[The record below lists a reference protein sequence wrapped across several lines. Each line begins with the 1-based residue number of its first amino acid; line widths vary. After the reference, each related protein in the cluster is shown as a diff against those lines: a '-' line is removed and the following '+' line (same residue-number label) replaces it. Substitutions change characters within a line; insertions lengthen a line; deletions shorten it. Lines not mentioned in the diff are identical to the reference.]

1 LETNSQ
7 KGKLEMDE
15 LAATKKSEL
24 LFEKT
29 AEKTEVTQEKTQNT
43 KITYT
48 HDEAFQ
54 EALKYFKG
62 DELAAKVWVNKY
74 ALKDSYG
81 ALYEKS
87 PDDMHHRIAN
97 EIARIEARYPNPI
110 SAQDIYALLQDFKYI
125 VPQGSPMTGI
135 GNNFQIASLS
145 NCFVIG
151 HDGPSDSYGGIMKI
165 DQEQVQL
172 MKRRGGVGHDLSH
185 IRPTGSPVW
194 NAIQLPHVKLLR
206 TVEEGP

>member
-1 LETNSQ
+1 VFINCDTCFRRKSPKELETNPK

-24 LFEKT
+24 LFEKN
-29 AEKTEVTQEKTQNT
+29 AEKPEVNQEKN
-43 KITYT
+43 KNARITYT

-54 EALKYFKG
+54 ESLKYFKG

-97 EIARIEARYPNPI
+97 EIARIEAKYANPI
-110 SAQDIYALLQDFKYI
+110 SAREIYELLQDFKYI
-125 VPQGSPMTGI
+125 VPQGSPMTGHR
-135 GNNFQIASLS
+135 Q
-145 NCFVIG
+145 
-151 HDGPSDSYGGIMKI
+151 
-165 DQEQVQL
+165 
-172 MKRRGGVGHDLSH
+172 
-185 IRPTGSPVW
+185 
-194 NAIQLPHVKLLR
+194 
-206 TVEEGP
+206 